1 MNEKSEIA
9 MIVIAEDPKRL
20 KGFLAAQKENDY
32 YYVMLNGSILDF
44 LEIFKEYQIKTIA
57 DTTSEYKENFISDY
71 IDYIGNLSS
80 HNNTLYW
87 WATALSSKNQFTSD
101 SYYNVFNY
109 FKVITLI
116 FKNNTKNLIV
126 ICDNHELCLQIK
138 KYCKSRSYDVR
149 LLYNKK
155 KNFIKKIRAFFNI
168 FMNIIVFIYQGWYR
182 KKEINKTIKSRIKRV
197 IQKNETYCVLRTWM
211 YLKSIS
217 PDYRDSYF
225 GKLPHYMKQ
234 SGKNLIVVA
243 GLLDDYS
250 ALINKIGK
258 YEEILIIPQEYFVS
272 YFDYIT
278 AIIMSFIRFFYP
290 KYHKKFRNEDISNI
304 LNAEIR
310 RNFFGGEVRQ
320 NLIYYYYI
328 KRMAKKMKIL
338 TYIYTYEN
346 YPWEKMNILAF
357 RKYSPQT
364 NLVGYQHASISRSH
378 LAYFLSKEEVDC
390 SPLPDKIIT
399 NGKETRRIMEKLG
412 NYPPAILKEGCALRF
427 EYLHSSKIFD
437 REKRNFIFV
446 PLTISKYES
455 IKLIDFIHESLS
467 GDKKYNVILRCHPAT
482 PFNVIEKDLG
492 FKLSDNFQV
501 STNINML
508 DDFERSDIVL
518 YTGTTVCAEALM
530 MGLPVIHMDLGGPLN
545 VDPLFECN
553 YLKWCVKHKEDL
565 ITTINDIYNM
575 DNSEFKKQQELAR
588 KYVENYFLPVTD
600 ELMEEFIKNK

>member
-9 MIVIAEDPKRL
+9 MIVIAENPERL
-20 KGFLAAQKENDY
+20 KVFLAAQKENNY
-32 YYVMLNGSILDF
+32 YSVMLNDSIPDF
-44 LEIFKEYQIKTIA
+44 LEILKEYQIKTIA
-57 DTTSEYKENFISDY
+57 DTTSEYKEKFISDY
-71 IDYIGNLSS
+71 IDYIGNLRT

-109 FKVITLI
+109 FRVISLI

-138 KYCKSRSYDVR
+138 KYCRNESCQVR

-155 KNFIKKIRAFFNI
+155 KIFFKKMKVFFNI

-182 KKEINKTIKSRIKRV
+182 KKRINKTIKSRIKKE
-197 IQKNETYCVLRTWM
+197 IKKNKTYYVLRTWM
-211 YLKSIS
+211 YIKSIS

-225 GKLPHYMKQ
+225 GKLPHYIKK

-258 YEEILIIPQEYFVS
+258 YEDILIIPPEYIVS

-278 AIIMSFIRFFYP
+278 AVITSFIRFFYP
-290 KYHKKFRNEDISNI
+290 KHHKKFRNVDISNI

-310 RNFFGGEVRQ
+310 RNFLGYEVRH
-320 NLIYYYYI
+320 NLMYYYYI
-328 KRMAKKMKIL
+328 KRMAKKIKIL
-338 TYIYTYEN
+338 TYIFTYEN

-364 NLVGYQHASISRSH
+364 NLIGYQHASISRSH
-378 LAYFLSKEEVDC
+378 LSYFLSKEEVDC
-390 SPLPDKIIT
+390 
-399 NGKETRRIMEKLG
+399 
-412 NYPPAILKEGCALRF
+412 RF
-427 EYLHSSKIFD
+427 EYMHSSKIFD
-437 REKRNFIFV
+437 RKKRNFIFV

-467 GDKKYNVILRCHPAT
+467 GDKKYNVILRSHPAT
-482 PFNVIEKDLG
+482 PFSVIEKDLG

-501 STNINML
+501 STNDSML

-530 MGLPVIHMDLGGPLN
+530 MGLPAIHIDLGGLLN

-553 YLKWCVKHKEDL
+553 YLKWCIKNKEDL

-575 DNSEFKKQQELAR
+575 VDSEFKKQQELAR

-600 ELMEEFIKNK
+600 ELMEEFIKGNRI